1 MSAPL
6 SPRDCSDMTDVRAG
20 IDALDKTLVALL
32 VERAGYITRAMEL
45 KQVNGWPARI
55 PARVEEVVQNVRR
68 EAETQGLDPELVD
81 QLWRQLI
88 DWSIDL
94 EEEGLSRDKA

>member
-32 VERAGYITRAMEL
+32 VERAGYITRGMEL
-45 KQVNGWPARI
+45 KQINGWPARI